1 MPRREVLV
9 AFDTPSDRRR
19 RLLTRL
25 LSRHG
30 VRVQRSVFRLLVS
43 EPELER
49 LWAALERVCLPEED
63 LLLLGQI
70 TPGSW
75 RQFGPS
81 PPLEDQTLVVM

>member
-19 RLLTRL
+19 RLFTRL
-25 LSRHG
+25 LSRYG
-30 VRVQRSVFRLLVS
+30 VRVQRSVFRLLIS
-43 EPELER
+43 GPELER
-49 LWAALERVCLPEED
+49 LWVALERVCLPKED

-75 RQFGPS
+75 RQCGLGPL
-81 PPLEDQTLVVM
+81 LEEETLVVM